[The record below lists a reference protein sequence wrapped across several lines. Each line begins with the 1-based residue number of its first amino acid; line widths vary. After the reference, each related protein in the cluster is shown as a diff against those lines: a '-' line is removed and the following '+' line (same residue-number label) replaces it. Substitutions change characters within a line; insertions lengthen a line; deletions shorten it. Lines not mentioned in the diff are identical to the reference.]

1 MYLCVFG
8 PFVYV
13 KRRHTFIHCNA
24 RSFVCSC
31 VFGALDLPPNHSFY
45 LDVVVFVLFG
55 IFFRRCFSS
64 FITVFFLLH
73 ACDYVYLNA
82 KFIQKYKKT
91 NRSIA
96 TCPVSVNWWINAGYF
111 FLVALLY
118 SIEKRKRRNISIAKT
133 VQWKF
138 NQRVLNVNANHPH

>member
-1 MYLCVFG
+1 MCVWSFCVCKTASYFYTLQCPQFCLLMCIWG
-8 PFVYV
+8 SRFAAES
-13 KRRHTFIHCNA
+13 FIL
-24 RSFVCSC
+24 S
-31 VFGALDLPPNHSFY
+31 
-45 LDVVVFVLFG
+45 
-55 IFFRRCFSS
+55 RRCCLCFVWYFFSS
-64 FITVFFLLH
+64 LFFIFYNRFFLLH